1 MRSDTLLCFPFEAQD
16 VGAGLDSSI
25 LGFALGKALCL
36 GTWGLGDE
44 VEFCRYNGFGGTCGF
59 GCAAERFAG
68 VLPFIP

>member
-1 MRSDTLLCFPFEAQD
+1 MRSDTLLCFPLEGQE

-36 GTWGLGDE
+36 GTWDIWDE
-44 VEFCRYNGFGGTCGF
+44 GEFCRYNGFGGTCGF
-59 GCAAERFAG
+59 GLAAERFAG